1 MNWIRKRGFCLI
13 GVFVLLLLTAGST
26 FAALPPHKR
35 ICVLVSEEA
44 SGWFRQNLAV
54 GTAETLIK
62 QELLA
67 NGYPVVNEA
76 MVEKVKKDQRARLL
90 EQGNPKAIRELGKIY
105 DIRIFLVGKAT
116 LAEPLKN
123 DFGTFTGT
131 ATVAVQ
137 AYSTGDA
144 KYLLAET
151 ASAKELGGTPDEAAQ
166 KALETAARAI
176 AKKLAAG
183 GSGASQSGIPLQ
195 MRVVVE
201 GITDFKLA
209 NEVLFACR
217 KIPGV
222 TEAEIESYQGG
233 TATIR
238 LAYRGSSK
246 ELGDAL
252 SRQGLPI
259 TVTGAA
265 GNTVRAKAN

>member
-1 MNWIRKRGFCLI
+1 MNRVAKKGFFL
-13 GVFVLLLLTAGST
+13 FSLFALFLLTAESAL
-26 FAALPPHKR
+26 AALPPHKR
-35 ICVLVSEEA
+35 ICVLIPEEA

-62 QELLA
+62 QELLM
-67 NGYPVVNEA
+67 NGYPIVNES
-76 MVEKVKKDQRARLL
+76 MVEKVKKDQRVLLL
-90 EQGNPKAIRELGKIY
+90 EQGNPKAIKELGKIY

-116 LAEPLKN
+116 LAEPIKN

-137 AYSTGDA
+137 AYSASDA
-144 KYLLAET
+144 KYLLAQS

-166 KALETAARAI
+166 KALETAARSI
-176 AKKLAAG
+176 AKKLTTG
-183 GSGASQSGIPLQ
+183 GSGASQTGIPLQ
-195 MRVVVE
+195 MRVIVE

-217 KIPGV
+217 KISGV

-238 LAYRGSSK
+238 LAYRGRSK
-246 ELGDAL
+246 DLAEAL
-252 SRQGLPI
+252 SRLGLPI